1 MALNRMPKIASGK
14 FKSAAAKSIKSTK
27 KGKSVKS
34 AAPSSASKSKKQK
47 VHHLSADD
55 EKRIEDFRDAADTW
69 HDVGKPRSNYK
80 KYSACG
86 DIWPYMIELID
97 FGTVYHIARAL
108 KRNDIINPSNI
119 VSSTKNT
126 DSSIITRIC
135 TEALGTSAGTIEEK
149 TLGKFEKSRKQI
161 NIIDIEIINQATCD
175 NAIRSYFDA
184 CKILFNKTTFKK
196 QIYFGYDAGI
206 GPLGK
211 IFNKIYI
218 FIIIKSIFIFLII

>member
-1 MALNRMPKIASGK
+1 MSKKSGPISYGPKSAK
-14 FKSAAAKSIKSTK
+14 QKSAAAKSAK
-27 KGKSVKS
+27 KPKPAS
-34 AAPSSASKSKKQK
+34 AAAKSPATKSKKTK

-55 EKRIEDFRDAADTW
+55 EKKIEDFRDAADTW

-108 KRNDIINPSNI
+108 KRTDIIDSSKQ
-119 VSSTKNT
+119 VSSNKNT

-161 NIIDIEIINQATCD
+161 NVIDIEITTPDICK
-175 NAIRSYFDA
+175 NAIQSYLNA
-184 CKILFNKTTFKK
+184 CKILFSPKKTFKK

-211 IFNKIYI
+211 IFNKIFVY
-218 FIIIKSIFIFLII
+218 